1 MRVRYLSMDPTI
13 RGWLERDTY
22 LPKIEEGAVIAPDL
36 FAVRLLG
43 GGRRYEAYLAWDDAL
58 HALVVVKIVRPKL
71 VEAGAGLTGLTA
83 EARALEALNHP
94 TVVRMFDAVLDGD
107 RPHIVLEHLEGPR
120 LSSLIRRQGPL
131 PEQQYL
137 PLAIELSSALHYL
150 GRLGYVHLD
159 IKPSNVIMGAPA
171 KLIDLS
177 LARTVEEARG
187 LTHEVGTDSYMAPE
201 QCDPSGSS
209 APPGP
214 ASDVWGLGAA
224 LYQAI
229 EGMQAFPDGDPDS
242 DFLVERFPQLEL
254 APRPFTRRVAVDVAE
269 VVVDCL
275 SPDPRD
281 RPSPREVAERLE
293 PALSRAPRGR
303 LTFKVR

>member
-1 MRVRYLSMDPTI
+1 MHSEKQRWDF
-13 RGWLERDTY
+13 D
-22 LPKIEEGAVIAPDL
+22 EGDEITPEL
-36 FAVRLLG
+36 TAVRLLG
-43 GGRRYEAYLAWDDAL
+43 GGLVYEAYLAFDEVTYGP
-58 HALVVVKIVRPKL
+58 VVVKLVRPDQVTDESSL
-71 VEAGAGLTGLTA
+71 RLLRRELGVLTSV
-83 EARALEALNHP
+83 NHP
-94 TVVRMFDAVLDGD
+94 AVVRSLRSGLDGA

-150 GRLGYVHLD
+150 GGLGYVHLD

-201 QCDPSGSS
+201 QCDPPGSRT
-209 APPGP
+209 PPGP
-214 ASDVWGLGAA
+214 ASDVWGLGVT

-229 EGMQAFPDGDPDS
+229 EGVQAFPDGDPDS

-254 APRPFTRRVAVDVAE
+254 APRPFTRRVAPDVAE
-269 VVVDCL
+269 VVLDCL
-275 SPDPRD
+275 SRDPRD

-293 PALSRAPRGR
+293 PALARAPRGR